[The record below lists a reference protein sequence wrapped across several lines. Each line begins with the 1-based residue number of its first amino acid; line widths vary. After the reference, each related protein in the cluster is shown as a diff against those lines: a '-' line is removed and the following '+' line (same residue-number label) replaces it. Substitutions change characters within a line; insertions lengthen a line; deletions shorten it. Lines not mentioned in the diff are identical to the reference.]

1 MKFDYRFTYRIKYVV
16 WHGRKS
22 RPAHLTGVQPVEI
35 VEVDPADAPIA
46 YRITT
51 SPHNQPHEVRAFG
64 GSLWWPILNR
74 DLNPLE
80 VPSFLRLADADWWEA
95 SRVLDPLRR
104 TYYLEGDSEE
114 EFRSRK
120 RLSEDARQFDDS
132 DREIKAKQAEWDAS
146 NVIFCGD
153 RVLFNGGDPIWYAV
167 RDDRARFVDLEIGH
181 SDLDRLYFDHSL
193 GFGFRTPGPDRK
205 ERIASAAASFAFG
218 LREKDL
224 ALKAIADAGHKVTCY
239 SDYSAHSDHIAGR
252 SAALCVRASA
262 LNLREFARYDPE
274 LRRALPELGD
284 TSRANARTSLRA
296 DQILLQHFVSLSYR
310 GHYLNKKDRIASA
323 HRALDRL
330 ALLEPLAEE
339 DDAAITMLGIQ
350 DGLRD
355 ERNSNDPAA

>member
-16 WHGRKS
+16 WRGRKS

-64 GSLWWPILNR
+64 GSLWWPVLNR
-74 DLNPLE
+74 DLSPLE
-80 VPSFLRLADADWWEA
+80 VPAFLRLADADWWEA

-104 TYYLEGDSEE
+104 TYYLDGSSSEE
-114 EFRSRK
+114 FCGRT
-120 RLSEDARQFDDS
+120 RLSEDARKFDDS
-132 DREIKAKQAEWDAS
+132 DRKIQATQAEWDAS

-153 RVLFNGGDPIWYAV
+153 RVLFNGGDPIWYGM
-167 RDDRARFVDLEIGH
+167 RDDKARCVDLEIGH

-193 GFGFRTPGPDRK
+193 GFGFMTPGPDRK
-205 ERIASAAASFAFG
+205 QRIASAAASFAFG
-218 LREKDL
+218 LGEKDF
-224 ALKAIADAGHKVTCY
+224 ALGLIADLGYEVTCY
-239 SDYSAHSDHIAGR
+239 SDYTALSDHIAGH

-262 LNLREFARYDPE
+262 LNLREFARSDPE
-274 LRRALPELGD
+274 LRRAVPELED
-284 TSRANARTSLRA
+284 TSRANARSSLRA
-296 DQILLQHFVSLSYR
+296 DQNLLRHFVSRSYR

-323 HRALDRL
+323 HKALDRL

-339 DDAAITMLGIQ
+339 DDAAIAMLGIQ
-350 DGLRD
+350 DGLHD
-355 ERNSNDPAA
+355 ERTSNDPTA